1 MSLTSS
7 DGLGY
12 KRPML
17 NHTAAALKLFN
28 DSVSKIE
35 SECIRKWAISAHN
48 MPLWMETCQKA
59 VDNNRI
65 DSDRMAAY
73 MVCVAIGA

>member
-1 MSLTSS
+1 MSNNT
-7 DGLGY
+7 
-12 KRPML
+12 
-17 NHTAAALKLFN
+17 TAALQLFN
-28 DSVSKIE
+28 DSVAKIE
-35 SECIRKWAISAHN
+35 SKSIREWATSAHN

-59 VDNNRI
+59 VDNNRM

>member
-1 MSLTSS
+1 MT
-7 DGLGY
+7 
-12 KRPML
+12 
-17 NHTAAALKLFN
+17 HTTAALRLFHLA
-28 DSVSKIE
+28 VAKIE
-35 SECIRKWAISAHN
+35 SKSIREWATSAHN

-65 DSDRMAAY
+65 DADMMAAY